1 MSDNFVKIAQKNRI
15 IKRKIA
21 RNKNELKYEAYKVDL
36 VINKEDKNISN
47 LFKHSSDKE
56 QKIKML

>member
-1 MSDNFVKIAQKNRI
+1 MSDNFVKIALKNRI

-21 RNKNELKYEAYKVDL
+21 RNKNELQYEAYKVDL

>member
-1 MSDNFVKIAQKNRI
+1 MSDNFVKIAQKNKI

-21 RNKNELKYEAYKVDL
+21 RNKNELQYEAYKVDL

>member
-1 MSDNFVKIAQKNRI
+1 MSDNFVKITQKNRI

-21 RNKNELKYEAYKVDL
+21 RNKNELQYEAYKVDL

>member
-21 RNKNELKYEAYKVDL
+21 RNKNELQYEAYKVDL